1 MSVPPLKPLHPNSS
15 LSPVKLA
22 QMGRLATDVLERS
35 LIPGQKHSL
44 KTRPDGT
51 ILDGH
56 HRIHVLRERGVDVD
70 ALPSR
75 DRYANGFEACGR
87 SSIGLTVPGMED
99 LQSLPV
105 PEEEIGSKTRSRAGA
120 ELALIRCFHC

>member
-56 HRIHVLRERGVDVD
+56 HRIHVLREGGVDVD
-70 ALPSR
+70 ALPR
-75 DRYANGFEACGR
+75 EIVMQTDEACGR
-87 SSIGLTVPGMED
+87 SSIGLAVPGMED

-105 PEEEIGSKTRSRAGA
+105 LEEEIGSKTRSRAGA